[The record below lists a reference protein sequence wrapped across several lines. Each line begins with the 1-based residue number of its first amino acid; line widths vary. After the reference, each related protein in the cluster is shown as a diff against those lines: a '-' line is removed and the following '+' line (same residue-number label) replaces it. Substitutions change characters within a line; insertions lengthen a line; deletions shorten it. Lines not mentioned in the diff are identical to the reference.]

1 MEDDGGED
9 QEFHSVIVPIS
20 LIHALTFEM
29 LHVIDEWHE
38 ARGIIE
44 LDGNKCFVAMMASV
58 EAAMETLHN
67 ESGKAT
73 IQ

>member
-1 MEDDGGED
+1 MEDGNGESK
-9 QEFHSVIVPIS
+9 EFHSVIVPIS

-38 ARGIIE
+38 DRGIIE
-44 LDGNKCFVAMMASV
+44 LDGDKCFVAMMASV
-58 EAAMETLHN
+58 EAAMEALHN

>member
-1 MEDDGGED
+1 MEDGDGDGE
-9 QEFHSVIVPIS
+9 ELHAVVVPIS

-38 ARGIIE
+38 ARGIVE

>member
-1 MEDDGGED
+1 MENDGGEG
-9 QEFHSVIVPIS
+9 QKFRSVIVPIS

>member
-1 MEDDGGED
+1 MEDDSGED
-9 QEFHSVIVPIS
+9 KEFHAVVVPIS
-20 LIHALTFEM
+20 LIHALTFEI

-38 ARGIIE
+38 DRGIIE
-44 LDGNKCFVAMMASV
+44 LDGDKCFVAMMASV
-58 EAAMETLHN
+58 EAAMELLHN

>member
-9 QEFHSVIVPIS
+9 SEYHAVVVPIS

-38 ARGIIE
+38 DRGIVE

-58 EAAMETLHN
+58 EAAMEALNN

-73 IQ
+73 LQ

>member
-1 MEDDGGED
+1 MEDGDGNGE
-9 QEFHSVIVPIS
+9 EFHAVVVPIS

-38 ARGIIE
+38 DRGIIE
-44 LDGNKCFVAMMASV
+44 LDGDKCFVAMMASV
-58 EAAMETLHN
+58 EAAMEALHN

>member
-1 MEDDGGED
+1 
-9 QEFHSVIVPIS
+9 
-20 LIHALTFEM
+20 M

-38 ARGIIE
+38 ARGIVE
-44 LDGNKCFVAMMASV
+44 LDGNRCFVAMMASV
-58 EAAMETLHN
+58 EAAMEALHN

>member
-1 MEDDGGED
+1 MEDGEGDGE
-9 QEFHSVIVPIS
+9 EFHAVVVPIS

-38 ARGIIE
+38 ARGIVE
-44 LDGNKCFVAMMASV
+44 LDGNRCFVAMMASV
-58 EAAMETLHN
+58 EAAMEALHN

>member
-1 MEDDGGED
+1 MEDDDGED
-9 QEFHSVIVPIS
+9 AEFHSVIVPIS

-38 ARGIIE
+38 NRGIFE
-44 LDGNKCFVAMMASV
+44 LDTRKCFVAMMASV
-58 EAAMETLHN
+58 EAAMEKLNN
-67 ESGKAT
+67 ESGAET

>member
-9 QEFHSVIVPIS
+9 AEFRSVIVPIS

-29 LHVIDEWHE
+29 LHVIDEWHGD
-38 ARGIIE
+38 RGIIE
-44 LDGNKCFVAMMASV
+44 LDSNKCFVAMMASV

-67 ESGKAT
+67 ESGRAT
-73 IQ
+73 LQ

>member
-1 MEDDGGED
+1 MEDGDGDGE
-9 QEFHSVIVPIS
+9 ELHAVVVPIS

-38 ARGIIE
+38 DRGIIE

-58 EAAMETLHN
+58 EAAMEALHN

>member
-1 MEDDGGED
+1 MDNDGGED
-9 QEFHSVIVPIS
+9 AEFGAVIVPIS

-38 ARGIIE
+38 DRGIIE
-44 LDGNKCFVAMMASV
+44 VDRRKCFVAMIASV
-58 EAAMETLHN
+58 EAAMETLSN
-67 ESGKAT
+67 ESGTET